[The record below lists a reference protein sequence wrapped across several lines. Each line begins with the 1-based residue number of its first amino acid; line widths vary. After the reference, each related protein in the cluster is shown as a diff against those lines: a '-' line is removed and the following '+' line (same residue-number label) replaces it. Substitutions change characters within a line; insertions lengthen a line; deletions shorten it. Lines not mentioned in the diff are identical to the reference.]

1 MALTSTNMKSGLAS
15 TKTKMKDIETELDL
29 DKSILAA
36 QFSLKSMR
44 QRFKEAE
51 QPLPFGLLTQIINL
65 QDSLE
70 QAIESRHPNLDWDV
84 RVGLTSN
91 GIQEVLDEAQKEE
104 RTLLS
109 VLEALI
115 RGSKKPNS
123 YK

>member
-1 MALTSTNMKSGLAS
+1 
-15 TKTKMKDIETELDL
+15 MKDIETELDL

-70 QAIESRHPNLDWDV
+70 QAIESRHPNLDLDV